1 MSKNKAKKH
10 FKDVPCEFD
19 VGNNINPFC
28 VKSRKQMESNFV
40 IPFGLNSDQMFL
52 IFVPW
57 FSRASLIAWAK
68 ANKNYFLNAKG
79 VSNFAEIIFCKC
91 QLIIFE
97 NNRWTTTRF

>member
-28 VKSRKQMESNFV
+28 VKSRKEMESNFV

-57 FSRASLIAWAK
+57 FSRASLIA
-68 ANKNYFLNAKG
+68 
-79 VSNFAEIIFCKC
+79 
-91 QLIIFE
+91 
-97 NNRWTTTRF
+97 